1 MNTATLPP
9 AGVIE
14 AHAPGAISNIL
25 TLAWRELR
33 DALRA
38 RSFLLYSLA
47 FLALGLGVSYVSA
60 AGAGSLGLSGFG
72 RTTAGLINIVLLV
85 VPLMA
90 LTTGASAIAGDRER
104 GMLLF
109 LLAQPVSRPE
119 VMLGK
124 FLGLSGALVACIT
137 LGLGACSLVLAWQGG
152 ATEPRTMLWLAG
164 LSVLL
169 ALSMLSLGMLI
180 SALARKASVAVG
192 TGVFLWLA
200 LVFVTDLGL
209 MAGALAFRLPV
220 GSLFLLTLGNPLQ
233 AFKLWTLH
241 SIDASIDVLGPAGL
255 YAMDTYH
262 DALPWMFGASLAAW
276 IVLPLVAATLIFRTR
291 SPV

>member
-1 MNTATLPP
+1 MSAAAIPSCQ
-9 AGVIE
+9 VIE
-14 AHAPGAISNIL
+14 AHAPTLISNIL

-60 AGAGSLGLSGFG
+60 AGTGSLGLSGFG

-90 LTTGASAIAGDRER
+90 LTTGASAIASDRER

-109 LLAQPVSRPE
+109 LLAQPVSRLE
-119 VMLGK
+119 VVLGK
-124 FLGLSGALVACIT
+124 FLGLSGALIACIT

-169 ALSMLSLGMLI
+169 ALSMLSVGMLI

-209 MAGALAFRLPV
+209 MAGTLALRLPV
-220 GSLFLLTLGNPLQ
+220 RSLFFLTLSNPLQ
-233 AFKLWTLH
+233 AFKMWALH

-262 DALPWMFGASLAAW
+262 DALPWMFGASMAAW
-276 IVLPLVAATLIFRTR
+276 IVLPLVAAALIFRTR

>member
-1 MNTATLPP
+1 MNTATIPP

-209 MAGALAFRLPV
+209 MAGTLAFRLPV
-220 GSLFLLTLGNPLQ
+220 RSLFLLTLGNPLQ
-233 AFKLWTLH
+233 AFKMWTLH